1 VTAGCAR
8 AVRDQHGGSITMSIH
23 PHPGATACQ
32 QGLCSVLDLTQVQ
45 ILKKEPGTI
54 DRTYQDLKRL
64 SRKPPS

>member
-1 VTAGCAR
+1 
-8 AVRDQHGGSITMSIH
+8 VRDQHGGSITMSIH

-54 DRTYQDLKRL
+54 DRTYQDLKQL
-64 SRKPPS
+64 SGKPPS